1 MPGVSGDEDARAIF
15 GFEESFEDG
24 AIQKSQQPI
33 IIPEQVDENAGLG
46 VNAKLQPGERFHE
59 LVEGAKATWQ
69 GENGVGKLQH
79 SGLSLVHGVGVVQVF
94 HADQQGVG
102 NLAVGQH
109 GGQNADDFAAFS
121 KCAVGHGTHQANAGS
136 AIDKAESLRGK
147 QGTQLAGCL
156 HVIRMMPRGGGA
168 IDNDAKA
175 GRRGGGCGKWG
186 IRHGCDQITGICAEE
201 AVPPRCPRLPARDAR
216 ERKTGNPRDGTLGPG
231 AFEKGQGRK
240 ALQERIN
247 KLNVE
252 QRAAVETTEGPL
264 LILAGAGSGKTR
276 VITHRI
282 AWLIE
287 EKGVA
292 PDAILAVTFTNK
304 AAREMEERVDRL
316 LERGSLSK
324 PTIATFHSLC
334 VRMLRRDIESLRIGT
349 GPEAGLTRSFAIY
362 DESDQQAI
370 VKTIMKRLGL
380 DTKQLTPRTVLG
392 KISWAKSHMIDPE
405 EYYLGSSDPGSER
418 IAHIYASYKAE
429 LKKNNALDFD
439 DLLLETVRMLKAS
452 SEVRERYQRRYRYLL
467 VDEYQDTNRPQYE
480 LMKLLAGERHNVCAV
495 GDEDQSIYSWRG
507 ADIRNILEFEKD
519 FPDAKIIRLEQNYRS
534 TQVIL
539 EAAGAVVANNAQ
551 RKGKKLWTEREG
563 GSLIGYYEAPDG
575 ENEALFVADRVNR
588 YLRESER
595 DGEGGTGR
603 CAVLYRTNSQSRL
616 VEEALRRYG
625 IQYTMVGGFSFYE
638 RAEIR
643 DMLSYLKLVQNPN
656 DSIALQR
663 VINTPARG
671 IGKTTLEA
679 LERLALETGISTW
692 EAMKQAIARQL
703 VPARAT
709 VALQGFRRLVEDA
722 QAILQPDFAARL
734 EADLAGTDTDLSATA
749 EAEGDTGFDFGG
761 QAAAMDGETAEDVQ
775 GGDAAF
781 DFGAH
786 ADSEQAGSEQTGSA
800 QASLLFD
807 VASLS
812 PFAQSSARR
821 SRSESR
827 IGRSES
833 GIGKGSAAGRIGS
846 GADAS
851 PTAGVAEVEGFR
863 APGERGT
870 LPELIRFLIDRSG
883 YIKALEEEGTP
894 EAVSRIEN
902 LKELANAARDAEER
916 GETLSE
922 FLDHA
927 ALVSDTDQFKADARV
942 TLMSLHAA
950 KGLEFPL
957 VFLVGMEEGLFPHSR
972 SLQDPDALEEERR
985 LCYVGMT
992 RAMDTLVMS
1001 RAQYRRRY
1009 GNDMPEQTIAS
1020 RFLEEIPS
1028 SLVEDLGS
1036 PWRSN
1041 GGARAGG
1048 QGDWP
1053 GARYG
1058 EPGERHYRYE
1068 DEDQSAGEAA
1078 GRPPMQ
1084 GRPGLRAT
1092 PYPPSRSSSGG
1103 LNSRWTGTVVT
1114 PPAKPQGNPAQS
1126 EDSLDNIAKFFGG
1139 RTMMPGAKLP
1149 RPKMDVAPATGAAG
1163 LQRGSRVRHAKYG
1176 EGTVLMRE
1184 GDGEDAKLTVH
1195 FARFGVKKLV
1205 ERFAQLERF

>member
-1 MPGVSGDEDARAIF
+1 MGCPTWLRSDYKNLPGRGRDA
-15 GFEESFEDG
+15 
-24 AIQKSQQPI
+24 
-33 IIPEQVDENAGLG
+33 
-46 VNAKLQPGERFHE
+46 
-59 LVEGAKATWQ
+59 
-69 GENGVGKLQH
+69 
-79 SGLSLVHGVGVVQVF
+79 
-94 HADQQGVG
+94 
-102 NLAVGQH
+102 
-109 GGQNADDFAAFS
+109 
-121 KCAVGHGTHQANAGS
+121 
-136 AIDKAESLRGK
+136 
-147 QGTQLAGCL
+147 
-156 HVIRMMPRGGGA
+156 
-168 IDNDAKA
+168 
-175 GRRGGGCGKWG
+175 CG
-186 IRHGCDQITGICAEE
+186 
-201 AVPPRCPRLPARDAR
+201 LPARAAR
-216 ERKTGNPRDGTLGPG
+216 ESKTGNPRDGTLGPG

-304 AAREMEERVDRL
+304 AAREMEERVERL

-588 YLRESER
+588 YLRETER
-595 DGEGGTGR
+595 DGESGTGR

-643 DMLSYLKLVQNPN
+643 DMLSYLKLVQNPH

-692 EAMKQAIARQL
+692 EAMKQAITGQL

-734 EADLAGTDTDLSATA
+734 EADLAGADSDLSASSD
-749 EAEGDTGFDFGG
+749 AEGDTGFDFGS
-761 QAAAMDGETAEDVQ
+761 QAAAMDAENAEEVQ

-781 DFGAH
+781 DFGA
-786 ADSEQAGSEQTGSA
+786 QTGSA
-800 QASLLFD
+800 QAALLFD
-807 VASLS
+807 AASLS

-821 SRSESR
+821 SRSDSR
-827 IGRSES
+827 VGAGRSV
-833 GIGKGSAAGRIGS
+833 GKADGRVGSEAA
-846 GADAS
+846 ADAA
-851 PTAGVAEVEGFR
+851 PPAEASGVEGFR
-863 APGERGT
+863 TPGERGT

-883 YIKALEEEGTP
+883 YIKALEAEGTP

-916 GETLSE
+916 GESLSE

-1009 GNDMPEQTIAS
+1009 GNDMPEATIPS

-1041 GGARAGG
+1041 GAVRSGG
-1048 QGDWP
+1048 RSGSQDGWP
-1053 GARYG
+1053 DARYG
-1058 EPGERHYRYE
+1058 ESGERHYRYE
-1068 DEDQSAGEAA
+1068 DEDQSASEVV

-1084 GRPGLRAT
+1084 GRPGMRAT
-1092 PYPPSRSSSGG
+1092 PYPPASRSTSGG

-1114 PPAKPQGNPAQS
+1114 PAAKPHGNPVQS

-1139 RTMMPGAKLP
+1139 RTMMPSAKVP
-1149 RPKMDVAPATGAAG
+1149 RPKLEVAPVTGAAG
-1163 LQRGSRVRHAKYG
+1163 LQRGSRVRHGKYG

-1205 ERFAQLERF
+1205 ERFAQLERL